1 MVSSR
6 QRFQTL
12 SRREHLQR
20 RIDQLVESSTHPY
33 GRTRVDSD
41 AEAKI
46 EALRDSEDVPD
57 ANSIGNSDVAA
68 AIAEAFRRG
77 HHAANVVRHPALA
90 PPPQP
95 HGKLMN

>member
-1 MVSSR
+1 M
-6 QRFQTL
+6 
-12 SRREHLQR
+12 
-20 RIDQLVESSTHPY
+20 
-33 GRTRVDSD
+33 RVDSN
-41 AEAKI
+41 AEAKL

-57 ANSIGNSDVAA
+57 ANPIGNSDVAA

-77 HHAANVVRHPALA
+77 HQAANVAHHPALA